1 MSLAAQGKYPL
12 VVIPAAKCS
21 CRFFSKKALPET
33 TLYETMDIH
42 RLQGKKGSKKER
54 RGVMGYP
61 TKIQQISR
69 QKGNQWYVNFP
80 NALAEAMN
88 FTKGE
93 TVEWEVD
100 SLTALRMIRTEK
112 PRSTPVT
119 KRKSTKTGKR

>member
-1 MSLAAQGKYPL
+1 MRLWISIVYKEKQG
-12 VVIPAAKCS
+12 
-21 CRFFSKKALPET
+21 T
-33 TLYETMDIH
+33 
-42 RLQGKKGSKKER
+42 QKER
-54 RGVMGYP
+54 RGMMGYP

-80 NALAEAMN
+80 NALAEAMT

-100 SLTALRMIRTEK
+100 SLAALRMIRTEK

-119 KRKSTKTGKR
+119 KRKSTTTSKR